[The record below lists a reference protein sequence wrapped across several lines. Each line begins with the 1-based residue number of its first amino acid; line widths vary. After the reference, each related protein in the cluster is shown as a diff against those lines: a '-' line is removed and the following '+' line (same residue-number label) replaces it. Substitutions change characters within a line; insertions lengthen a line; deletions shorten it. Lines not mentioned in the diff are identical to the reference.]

1 MRRALARLSV
11 TPHHVLIDGTPIRT
25 LEIVHTAVVGGDDA
39 CYTIACAS
47 IVAKVTRDRIMH
59 GLAGRHP
66 NYLGERNV
74 GYATLARLQ
83 GLASHGVTK
92 HRRHS
97 FISVRQLSLDLEG
110 ANPAAVDLAALAA
123 MLEQHENEFGE
134 RSDQQAEVL
143 G

>member
-59 GLAGRHP
+59 GLAGRHQLFRGAKRWLRHAGP
-66 NYLGERNV
+66 SPRV
-74 GYATLARLQ
+74 GL
-83 GLASHGVTK
+83 HGVNE
-92 HRRHS
+92 HHRHS
-97 FISVRQLSLDLEG
+97 FISVHQLSLDLEG